1 MGGGVVGDG
10 GAGLYVTS
18 VSLMVFLHLSFQI
31 NHVVTTDMLPC
42 SKVIK
47 ADICTLT
54 EGKSASCL
62 DDPLSQ

>member
-1 MGGGVVGDG
+1 MSETLKSLKFFLKEC
-10 GAGLYVTS
+10 AS

-31 NHVVTTDMLPC
+31 NHVVTTVMLPC

-54 EGKSASCL
+54 EGISASCL

>member
-1 MGGGVVGDG
+1 MVGDG

-31 NHVVTTDMLPC
+31 NHVVTTVMLPC

-54 EGKSASCL
+54 EGISASCL

>member
-31 NHVVTTDMLPC
+31 NHVVTTVMLPC

-54 EGKSASCL
+54 EGKSASL

>member
-1 MGGGVVGDG
+1 MGGGGVGDG

-31 NHVVTTDMLPC
+31 NHVVTTVMLPC

>member
-1 MGGGVVGDG
+1 MVGDG

-18 VSLMVFLHLSFQI
+18 VSLMVFLHLSFKI
-31 NHVVTTDMLPC
+31 NHVVTTVMLPC

>member
-1 MGGGVVGDG
+1 MVGDG

-31 NHVVTTDMLPC
+31 NHVVTTVMLPC

>member
-31 NHVVTTDMLPC
+31 NHVVTTVMLPC